1 MYRRCRRRF
10 RLDTARPGYARL
22 EARLIP
28 RAEAL
33 GLLDGGEGVNPRKPP
48 PRAIPPGRRIQG
60 DPEGPVA
67 VLGLETAVS
76 DGKWPPAVGRSRIL
90 DLGLV
95 DGGDEFRNS
104 VKELRLADLAPRLLI
119 LVCSLDPGSGDERL
133 SGHPALGPVDMPVGL
148 ILTEGQKLR
157 GCSAA
162 MIFSYGSPIGGR
174 WLTGRALPASGSSKW
189 IWGHVTDASLAKLA
203 AFAGETVHGGPR
215 AERLTKAFAL
225 IVAESARWPEAPGA
239 AVQRNS
245 IDPSCASI
253 GRKTRCGR
261 ASSRRPV

>member
-33 GLLDGGEGVNPRKPP
+33 SLLDGGEGVNPRKPP

-104 VKELRLADLAPRLLI
+104 VKELRLADPALRLLI

-133 SGHPALGPVDMPVGL
+133 SGHPALGRRYAGRPDPDGRPEAPGAFGRDD
-148 ILTEGQKLR
+148 IQLR
-157 GCSAA
+157 VAD
-162 MIFSYGSPIGGR
+162 
-174 WLTGRALPASGSSKW
+174 WRALAHRAG
-189 IWGHVTDASLAKLA
+189 IARERILEVDLGHVTDASLAKLA

-225 IVAESARWPEAPGA
+225 IVAESVRWPEAPGA

-253 GRKTRCGR
+253 GRN
-261 ASSRRPV
+261 A